1 MLKECMA
8 KFKINE
14 FTYHLHMQN
23 CFMQNDN
30 REVYNAF
37 YLEIEPDYYLFNV
50 SRERAI
56 GDCKVGS

>member
-1 MLKECMA
+1 ME